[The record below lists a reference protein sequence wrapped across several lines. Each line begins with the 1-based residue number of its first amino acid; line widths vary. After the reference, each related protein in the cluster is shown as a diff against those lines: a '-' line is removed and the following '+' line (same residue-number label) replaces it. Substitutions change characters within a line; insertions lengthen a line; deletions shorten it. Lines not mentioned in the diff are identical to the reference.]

1 MNTNWLIVAATAAE
15 IQPFTAYLT
24 EKATRRD
31 EMHYIF
37 GDKNI
42 TILITGVG
50 LTQTAYHLGAVL
62 ARQSFDWVVNAGIAG
77 AIKRDLAIGEV
88 VEVSSECFGDTGA
101 ETATG
106 SFIDIHEM
114 GLIPPD
120 VPPFLG
126 GELISP
132 YAGAAGLPL
141 VKGLSVNKV
150 HGYLPSITEMMIH
163 YDADIETM
171 EGAAFFY
178 ACLSAGQP
186 FKQIRSLSNYVEPR
200 DRSKWNI
207 PLAVQAV
214 NAKLIELLQQ
224 AQP

>member
-1 MNTNWLIVAATAAE
+1 
-15 IQPFTAYLT
+15 
-24 EKATRRD
+24 
-31 EMHYIF
+31 
-37 GDKNI
+37 
-42 TILITGVG
+42 
-50 LTQTAYHLGAVL
+50 
-62 ARQSFDWVVNAGIAG
+62 
-77 AIKRDLAIGEV
+77 V
-88 VEVSSECFGDTGA
+88 VEVSRETFGDTGA

-106 SFIDIHEM
+106 SYIDIHEM
-114 GLIPPD
+114 ELIPPD

-132 YAGAAGLPL
+132 HAGATGLPL

-186 FKQIRSLSNYVEPR
+186 FVQIRSLSNYVEPR

-207 PLAVQAV
+207 PLAVETL
-214 NAKLIELLQQ
+214 NAKLIELIQE
-224 AQP
+224 AKP